1 MSFFNKHK
9 NITTDERLNSVAIIC
24 DGNGRWATKRGLL
37 RSDGHVAGAKRI
49 EPILETFRRL
59 GVHHVTLYVFSTENW
74 KRPDDE
80 VNGLMKL
87 VYKYLDEVVIDKIN
101 TNPDFCMKFLGDKD
115 KLPAPLRS
123 KS

>member
-1 MSFFNKHK
+1 M
-9 NITTDERLNSVAIIC
+9 TDDRLNSVAIIC

-49 EPILETFRRL
+49 EPILETFRRI

-87 VYKYLDEVVIDKIN
+87 IYKYLDEVVIDKIN
-101 TNPDFCMKFLGDKD
+101 TNPNFCMKFLGDKD
-115 KLPAPLRS
+115 KLYKLISEYRG
-123 KS
+123 